1 MIEVLFLSSFF
12 LKKNEAK
19 KSLYLSNRYAYK
31 VVRYNKHALRD
42 LMYNFFMNNSKIIII
57 GAGAAGLM
65 AAITSAQKGIKV
77 TLLEQNHKVGKKIL
91 VSGNGKCNI
100 DNRYINLNRFHSQ
113 NPNFI
118 QEVLEGYDYKV
129 IEKFFTSIGLE
140 LVEWKEGKMFPM
152 SLQASSVV
160 ELLEYEAKRVGVEIV
175 CDCEVSSIDK
185 KEDTFTLETSQGSKT
200 CEQLVIASGSAAAPH
215 LGGSNSGYAFATKM
229 GHTLIPRHPSLVQ
242 LCSEETWVKACAGVK
257 VAGLA
262 KLYANGEYI
271 TEKKGDLL
279 FTNYGISGLAI
290 LDLSRQVSTRL
301 ANFDYCELSLDLMP
315 ELSKEKLTNL
325 LQNRVKKE
333 SEKPLTLWL
342 QGVINKKLI
351 PMILEQSKC
360 KIRVED
366 HLNRKEINK
375 LVHAIKNLKL
385 SINDTKGFKGAEVA
399 TGGIDTTEINHQTM
413 ESTLIPNLY
422 FAGEIL
428 DVDGDRGGFNFHF
441 AWVSGM
447 RVQGTK

>member
-1 MIEVLFLSSFF
+1 
-12 LKKNEAK
+12 
-19 KSLYLSNRYAYK
+19 
-31 VVRYNKHALRD
+31 
-42 LMYNFFMNNSKIIII
+42 MNNEKMIII
-57 GAGAAGLM
+57 GAGAAGLV
-65 AAITSAQKGIKV
+65 AAICSARVGKQV
-77 TLLEQNHKVGKKIL
+77 LLLEQNNKIGKKIL

-100 DNRYINLNRFHSQ
+100 DNKYIALHRFHSQ
-113 NPNFI
+113 NPDFV
-118 QEVLEGYDYKV
+118 EAVLKNYDFSV

-140 LVEWKEGKMFPM
+140 LVEGKEGKMFPM

-175 CDCEVSSIDK
+175 CDCTVTGIDK
-185 KEDTFTLETSQGSKT
+185 KEQGFTVETSQGSKA
-200 CEQLVIASGSAAAPH
+200 CEKLVITTGSPAAPQ
-215 LGGSNSGYAFATKM
+215 LGGSNAGYAFATKM
-229 GHTLIPRHPSLVQ
+229 GHTLVPRHPSLVQ
-242 LCSEETWVKACAGVK
+242 LCSEETWVKGCAGVK

-271 TEKKGDLL
+271 AEKKGDIL

-290 LDLSRQVSTRL
+290 LDLSREVSTRL

-325 LQNRVKKE
+325 LLARVKKE
-333 SEKPLTLWL
+333 SEKPLSLWL
-342 QGVINKKLI
+342 QGIINKKLI
-351 PMILEQSKC
+351 PILQEQSKC
-360 KIRVED
+360 KVRTED
-366 HLNRKEINK
+366 ALNRKEINK

-385 SINDTKGFKGAEVA
+385 SISDTKGFKGAEVA
-399 TGGIDTTEINHQTM
+399 TGGIDTSEVNAQTM
-413 ESTLIPNLY
+413 ESKLVPNLY

-447 RVQGTK
+447 RVARN